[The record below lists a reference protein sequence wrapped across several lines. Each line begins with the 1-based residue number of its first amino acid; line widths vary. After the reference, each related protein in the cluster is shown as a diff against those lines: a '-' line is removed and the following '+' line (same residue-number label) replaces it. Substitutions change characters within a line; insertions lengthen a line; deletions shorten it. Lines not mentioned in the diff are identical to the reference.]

1 MKKNDGELSMPKILI
16 VEDDA
21 ELARTVK
28 EILVQSGHDVTVA
41 GSRATGMLELAKEP
55 DVALVDVG
63 LPDGSGLDIVRM
75 AGTGTITSTMILM
88 SGDPR
93 DEVVV
98 QGLEDGA
105 VDFLSKPFSMPVL
118 QARVD
123 NALRSR
129 SSSTRA
135 MHRIGAYRFSSSDQ
149 MLRTDAGKSIALTR
163 RESDI
168 LKKLLQTKGPVDR
181 RTLLREVW
189 GYSDRVSTHTVETH
203 IYRLR
208 QKIESD
214 PSSPALIVTVD
225 GGYAL
230 AS

>member
-1 MKKNDGELSMPKILI
+1 MSKILI
-16 VEDDA
+16 VEDDV
-21 ELARTVK
+21 ELARTMK
-28 EILVQSGHDVTVA
+28 EILDQSGHDVAVA
-41 GSRATGMLELAKEP
+41 STYREGMQELAMDP
-55 DVALVDVG
+55 DLALVDVG
-63 LPDGSGLDIVRM
+63 LPDGSGLDLIRQ
-75 AGTGTITSTMILM
+75 AANGTITSTMMLM

-98 QGLEDGA
+98 EGLENGA
-105 VDFLSKPFSMPVL
+105 IDFLSKPFSMPVL
-118 QARVD
+118 GARVD

-129 SSSTRA
+129 ASSTSA
-135 MHRIGAYRFSSSDQ
+135 IHRIGDYRFSVADQ
-149 MLRTDAGKSIALTR
+149 VLRTDAGRSIALTR

-181 RTLLREVW
+181 RTLLKEVW

-208 QKIESD
+208 QKIEAD
-214 PSSPALIVTVD
+214 PSAPALIVTVD